1 MTNEEK
7 KLFAE
12 YENNVISRI
21 ENDCTYWADELRLYP
36 FPSMAQTYA
45 VMLARESTIKE
56 VFRQLREV
64 LDIQDFSI

>member
-12 YENNVISRI
+12 FENSVITRV
-21 ENDCTYWADELRLYP
+21 ENDCQYWSDELRLYP

-45 VMLARESTIKE
+45 VQLARESAVKE
-56 VFRQLREV
+56 IFRELREV
-64 LDIQDFSI
+64 LDIQDFNI

>member
-12 YENNVISRI
+12 FENSVITRA
-21 ENDCTYWADELRLYP
+21 ENDCQYWADELRLYP

-45 VMLARESTIKE
+45 VMLAREASVKE
-56 VFRQLREV
+56 IFMQLREL
-64 LDIQDFSI
+64 LDIQNFPF

>member
-12 YENNVISRI
+12 FENNVITRA
-21 ENDCTYWADELRLYP
+21 EDDCKYWSDELRLYP

-45 VMLARESTIKE
+45 VMLARESSVKE
-56 VFRQLREV
+56 IFRQLREV